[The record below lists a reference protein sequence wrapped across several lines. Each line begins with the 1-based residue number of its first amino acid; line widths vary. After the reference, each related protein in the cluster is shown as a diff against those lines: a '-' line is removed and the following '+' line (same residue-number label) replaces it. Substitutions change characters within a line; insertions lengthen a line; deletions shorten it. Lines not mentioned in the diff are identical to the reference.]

1 MPRPS
6 QPELVSRD
14 HILTTFPELREITD
28 DQLRDAVV
36 DIWREV
42 LAESAWGSIADVPKH
57 PYKIPATRN
66 LVDHTRSVT
75 QMALAVAEVSE
86 RIQGIG
92 FDRDLLI
99 AGANLHDVSKL
110 LEFEPSDDGGQAS
123 VFGHLIQHGFYGAH
137 KIFEKGLPLELAH
150 NVIAHTTTSRYVPQT
165 WEAVI
170 VHYVDYLDSDGLNL
184 AHGAPLN
191 IKK

>member
-6 QPELVSRD
+6 PPTPEYVFE
-14 HILTTFPELREITD
+14 TFPELSEIAD
-28 DQLRDAVV
+28 AALRDAVV
-36 DIWREV
+36 DIWLEV
-42 LAESAWGSIADVPKH
+42 LAESAWDAIADVPKH
-57 PYKIPATRN
+57 PYKVPATRN

-75 QMALAVAEVSE
+75 LMALAVAEVSE

-92 FDRDLLI
+92 YDRDLLI
-99 AGANLHDVSKL
+99 AGANLHDVSKM
-110 LEFEPSDDGGQAS
+110 LEFEPSDAGGRAS

-137 KIFEKGLPLELAH
+137 KIFEKGLPVELAH

-184 AHGAPLN
+184 AHGVPLN